1 MKKQLLSISL
11 LVICLTAFT
20 SRVTAQVTVT
30 VSGSAAWTG
39 YANVFDLANV
49 YQFGGPWGVA
59 DIKTVIDA
67 GTNSV
72 TLYPNLNTYNAADPY
87 WSNGAIGNKIFEGN
101 TFVEDASLD
110 GQTVTFK
117 ANVTSNTL
125 ASGYTAIAFIKGLN
139 PATGYSTDVL
149 VTTPLNPGQF
159 SITANSIPAGLI
171 VQYGFAVT
179 GLNGNP
185 ANQAALGNVLVTP
198 AALSVSE
205 FQNAQVSM
213 YPNPAT
219 NKLNLDSKNAIESI
233 AVFNLLGQNVLAQN
247 PNSKSVSL
255 DVSDLQ
261 SGVYVVKATINGKE
275 SASRFVKK

>member
-11 LVICLTAFT
+11 LVICLIATT

-49 YQFGGPWGVA
+49 YRFGGSWGVA

-72 TLYPNLNTYNAADPY
+72 TLYPNFNTYNAADPY

-101 TFVEDASLD
+101 TYVEDASLD

-117 ANVTSNTL
+117 ANVASNTL

-149 VTTPLNPGQF
+149 VTTPLTPGQF

-213 YPNPAT
+213 YPNPAA
-219 NKLNLDSKNAIESI
+219 NKLNLDAKNAIESV

-275 SASRFVKK
+275 AASRFVKK

>member
-11 LVICLTAFT
+11 LVICLIATT
-20 SRVTAQVTVT
+20 SKVTAQVTVT
-30 VSGSAAWTG
+30 VSGSAAWSG

-49 YQFGGPWGVA
+49 YQFGGSWGVA

-72 TLYPNLNTYNAADPY
+72 TLYPNFNTYNAADPY

-101 TFVEDASLD
+101 TYVEDASLD

-117 ANVTSNTL
+117 ANVVSNTL

-139 PATGYSTDVL
+139 PATNFSTDVL
-149 VTTPLNPGQF
+149 VTTPLTPGQF

-219 NKLNLDSKNAIESI
+219 NKLNLDAKNAIESV

-261 SGVYVVKATINGKE
+261 SGVYVMKATINGKE